1 LAGRLDYH
9 HARQRIEQASGIVA
23 SRDASGR
30 RRDDIFGELQR
41 LIDAELG
48 AEAKFVVEGGGA
60 KTVRE
65 MVDQQPHV
73 VGEGVVVAEGKVVL
87 GGRVSVVVLGG
98 RVSVVGTIVVDA
110 GGA

>member
-1 LAGRLDYH
+1 LT
-9 HARQRIEQASGIVA
+9 
-23 SRDASGR
+23 DAQLGT
-30 RRDDIFGELQR
+30 E
-41 LIDAELG
+41 AE
-48 AEAKFVVEGGGA
+48 FVLERGGA

-65 MVDQQPHV
+65 MVDEQPHV

-98 RVSVVGTIVVDA
+98 RASVVGTIVVDA